1 LLTAISIERC
11 GSILCPLWYRCH
23 RPQHLSGVMCA
34 LLWVLSVAVIATVT
48 SPCLAHK
55 DELCQMSLIS
65 MYILNLLIFA
75 PPMVISS
82 TVLFIKV
89 KCGSQQQQP
98 RRLHIII
105 FLTVLFFLI
114 FALPLSLSNFLQQ
127 LSYTVVSS
135 QVVFLLAC
143 IHSSIKPLTYFLM
156 GSCWRR
162 CSLVSLRVSFQRVFE
177 E

>member
-1 LLTAISIERC
+1 
-11 GSILCPLWYRCH
+11 
-23 RPQHLSGVMCA
+23 MCA

-48 SPCLAHK
+48 SLCLL
-55 DELCQMSLIS
+55 DEHEPCQMSLIS
-65 MYILNLLIFA
+65 MYILNLLLFA

-89 KCGSQQQQP
+89 NCSSQQQQP
-98 RRLHIII
+98 RRLHIVI
-105 FLTVLFFLI
+105 FLTVIFFLI
-114 FALPLSLSNFLQQ
+114 FAFPFSLLNFLQQ

-156 GSCWRR
+156 GSCWKR
-162 CSLVSLRVSFQRVFE
+162 CSLVSLRVSFRRVFE
-177 E
+177 ETEENTACSNGAIMDTVVPAC